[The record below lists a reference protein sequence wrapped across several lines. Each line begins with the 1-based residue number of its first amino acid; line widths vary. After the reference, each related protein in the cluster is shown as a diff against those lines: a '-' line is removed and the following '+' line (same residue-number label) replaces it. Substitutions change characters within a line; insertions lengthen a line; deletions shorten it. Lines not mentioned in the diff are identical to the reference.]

1 MNEVI
6 GRRPDNY
13 LAWAI
18 VTLILCCWPFSII
31 AIVNSVKVD
40 RLWDHGEYDEALRC
54 SDEAKKW
61 VIISAILGIFITVMT
76 IVLAIIAGRLIEE
89 GWL

>member
-1 MNEVI
+1 
-6 GRRPDNY
+6 
-13 LAWAI
+13 
-18 VTLILCCWPFSII
+18 
-31 AIVNSVKVD
+31 VKVD

-61 VIISAILGIFITVMT
+61 VIISAILGIVITVMI